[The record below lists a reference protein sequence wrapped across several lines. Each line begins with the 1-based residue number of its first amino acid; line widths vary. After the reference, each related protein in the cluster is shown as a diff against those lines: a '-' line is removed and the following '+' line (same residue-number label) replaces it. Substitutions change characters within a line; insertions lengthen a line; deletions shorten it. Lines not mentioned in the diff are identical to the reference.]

1 MAKSHSIKTSHCPV
15 GKHLRPKSKIRVS
28 SFKRSNGTV
37 VKGFSRKR
45 SGTSPCVS
53 NSARKTRSKHYSRK
67 VCPYGSVSRRAFS
80 RKGSSYVHGFVR
92 KNGSRVKGFIR
103 KNGSVEAG
111 CIQSKGLRSKGI
123 KPSIY
128 LPTLQKGTL
137 SSLGYAVHES
147 SEKRHEALRKAL
159 KVHGYSVVI
168 KKLNAVRI
176 LSRNTNPANSAVY
189 TSDIKYMQSIH

>member
-1 MAKSHSIKTSHCPV
+1 MPHSIKYSRCPV
-15 GKHLRPKSKIRVS
+15 GKHSRSKSKIRVH

-45 SGTSPCVS
+45 SGSSKCIS
-53 NSARKTRSKHYSRK
+53 NPASKSRSKRYSRK
-67 VCPYGSVSRRAFS
+67 VCPLGYVSRRAFT
-80 RKGSSYVHGFVR
+80 RKGSSYVHGFTR
-92 KNGSRVKGFIR
+92 KNGSRVKGFSR
-103 KNGSVEAG
+103 KNGSVGPG
-111 CIQSKGLRSKGI
+111 CIQSKGLRSKGK

-128 LPTLQKGTL
+128 LPPLEKGTL

-147 SEKRHEALRKAL
+147 SAKRHEALKKAL

-176 LSRNTNPANSAVY
+176 LSRNTHPENSAVY
-189 TSDIKYMQSIH
+189 TSDIQYVQSL